1 MEEHPTEYS
10 QITDQIYIGSNL
22 CVGPHCPVHCEY
34 FKKLGI
40 TGEVNLEM
48 ERDENPSP
56 CVEAYLWLPVLDNTA
71 PTPSQLEI
79 GASVMDGL
87 IKAGGKVY
95 VHCQKG
101 HGRSPTLVCAYL
113 VKYGGMKVEDAMS
126 FVWQKRREIHLE
138 EVQVQALK
146 EFEEEVRKGS

>member
-10 QITDQIYIGSNL
+10 QITDQIFIGSNL

-34 FKKLGI
+34 FKKMGI

-71 PTPSQLEI
+71 PSYNQLEL
-79 GASVMDGL
+79 GTSVMNEI
-87 IKAGGKVY
+87 IKTGGKVY

-113 VKYGGMKVEDAMS
+113 VKYGGMSSAGAMA
-126 FVWQKRREIHLE
+126 FVWERRREIHLE
-138 EVQVQALK
+138 EVQVQALR
-146 EFEEEVRKGS
+146 EYEENMGKGS